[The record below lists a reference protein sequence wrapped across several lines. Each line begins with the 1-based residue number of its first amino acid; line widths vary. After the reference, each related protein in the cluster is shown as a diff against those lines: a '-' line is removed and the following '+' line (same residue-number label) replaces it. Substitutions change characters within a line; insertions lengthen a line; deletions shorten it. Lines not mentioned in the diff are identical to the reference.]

1 MSNAEFQF
9 QNNLYHKKYSLKIQT
24 ALSLTLIKMK
34 YRLLEYSFAT
44 NNKSKKSIHIVQ
56 LFFDTYN
63 KHSLIY
69 PNARTKIRKS
79 ENI

>member
-9 QNNLYHKKYSLKIQT
+9 QNNLYQKKYSLKIQT
-24 ALSLTLIKMK
+24 ALTLIKMK
-34 YRLLEYSFAT
+34 YKLLEYSFAT

-56 LFFDTYN
+56 LFFDSYN

-69 PNARTKIRKS
+69 PNARTTIRKLK
-79 ENI
+79 NI